1 MARTGH
7 RAVIA
12 GIVVAALTLASP
24 VLAGVPVSPR
34 IALVESAGLSSRPG
48 LARDVHDSFV
58 HAATSVGF
66 RPAVFVLGP
75 GQDPLS
81 EIGRV
86 VNQRFDLIVLALATP
101 SVPQIVQD
109 AASAFPRARLLVPD
123 LDTSALARPAP
134 NVEGYVFRVEEPSYL
149 AGYLAASMSAS
160 APGRHTISAVGGV
173 PLPVVRRFIVGYSA
187 GARAA
192 APTTRVLA
200 NYSYD
205 FSATPKCRNLALQQ
219 IALGS
224 STVFDVAGACRE
236 GALQVAIRRGV
247 WGIGVDFD
255 RASLGPRILT
265 AWSNTRASR
274 SGSSC
279 RPSSRGDWQPGRR
292 IRWACAKERSASGSS
307 VRPCQPDSCA
317 ASPSCASRSPRAG
330 CGWQLPELPAGPT
343 GHGYPDKAVAER
355 DRRRSDHPRR
365 EAPLDVEVVRV
376 EPRHDA
382 AVIDAPD
389 GVRTRLRAPRA

>member
-1 MARTGH
+1 MAPAGH
-7 RAVIA
+7 RAVVA

-24 VLAGVPVSPR
+24 VLAGAPVSPR
-34 IALVESAGLSSRPG
+34 IALVESAGLSRQPG
-48 LARDVHDSFV
+48 LARDLHDGFV

-66 RPAVFVLGP
+66 RPGVFVVGP

-101 SVPQIVQD
+101 SLPQIVRD

-160 APGRHTISAVGGV
+160 APGRHAISAVGGV
-173 PLPVVRRFIVGYSA
+173 PVPTVQRFIAGYSA

-192 APTTRVLA
+192 DTKTRVLA

-205 FSATPKCRNLALQQ
+205 FFATPKCRSLALQQ

-224 STVFDVAGACRE
+224 STVFDVAGACGE
-236 GALQVAIRRGV
+236 GALQAAIRRGI

-255 RASLGPRILT
+255 HASLGPGILT
-265 AWSNTRASR
+265 SVLKHEGVALRLELRAFK
-274 SGSSC
+274 
-279 RPSSRGDWQPGRR
+279 QGRLATGKTDSLGLRQGAVGLGKLSPAVPARLVRRLAGLR
-292 IRWACAKERSASGSS
+292 IAIATGRLR
-307 VRPCQPDSCA
+307 VA
-317 ASPSCASRSPRAG
+317 AS
-330 CGWQLPELPAGPT
+330 
-343 GHGYPDKAVAER
+343 
-355 DRRRSDHPRR
+355 
-365 EAPLDVEVVRV
+365 
-376 EPRHDA
+376 
-382 AVIDAPD
+382 
-389 GVRTRLRAPRA
+389 